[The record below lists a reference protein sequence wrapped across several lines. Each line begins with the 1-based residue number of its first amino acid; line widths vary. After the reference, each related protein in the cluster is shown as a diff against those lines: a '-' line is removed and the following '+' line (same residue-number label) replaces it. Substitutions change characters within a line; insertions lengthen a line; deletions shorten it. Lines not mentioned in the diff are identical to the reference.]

1 MHQIEQTTL
10 SVNHI
15 TLALLQWIKC
25 LTKKTQKNTAK
36 AALTM
41 AMLRQLK
48 ATGAQVGPLLE
59 ITDLKDRVTHN
70 GIKKI

>member
-1 MHQIEQTTL
+1 
-10 SVNHI
+10 
-15 TLALLQWIKC
+15 
-25 LTKKTQKNTAK
+25 
-36 AALTM
+36 M

-48 ATGAQVGPLLE
+48 ATEAQVGPLLE